1 MKEKLQ
7 EYALIAEIVGAVA
20 IVISLLFV
28 GYELRRNTEAFY
40 AQTRQAVL
48 ESSQEELFE
57 WVRNLDIHN
66 SVIKQGM
73 LTPEEQIK
81 INFFLLALLRVREYS
96 WLQYQDGIIDK
107 RQWDTEAGVIG
118 IVLSSVR
125 TRKWWNKIGRD
136 NFNPEFSAFID
147 NYLQD
152 IPVSDEFWKAQNS
165 WDN

>member
-28 GYELRRNTEAFY
+28 GFELRRNTDAFY
-40 AQTRQAVL
+40 AQSRQAVL

-57 WVRNLDIHN
+57 WVRNTDIHN
-66 SVIKQGM
+66 SVIKQGI
-73 LTPEEQIK
+73 LTSEEQTK
-81 INFFLLALLRVREYS
+81 INFFLLAILRVREYS
-96 WLQYQDGIIDK
+96 WLQYENGIIDQE
-107 RQWDTEAGVIG
+107 QWDTEVGVIG

-125 TRKWWNKIGRD
+125 TRKWWEEVGKAQ
-136 NFNPEFSAFID
+136 FNPEFSAFVD
-147 NYLQD
+147 DYLQN
-152 IPVSDEFWKAQNS
+152 IPVSDEFWQAQKS